1 MYHYDSRFVSVSCF
15 LEQTVSSII
24 YRCYEEK
31 ESSVEAL
38 IHVYNILDDNYDSNY
53 NEPQILKSRF
63 NDLRQLKNKD
73 PQLVTKF
80 YPRAEADK
88 LLEDK
93 KYLKNLFM
101 RLICLKQKSANL
113 TVYSRYSSGS
123 AKTALKRIK
132 LLQTEDITE

>member
-24 YRCYEEK
+24 CRCYEEK

-53 NEPQILKSRF
+53 NEPQTLKSRF

-88 LLEDK
+88 LLEDE
-93 KYLKNLFM
+93 KYLKNLFV
-101 RLICLKQKSANL
+101 RLIKIINSY
-113 TVYSRYSSGS
+113 TGTGYSDYSSNN
-123 AKTALKRIK
+123 AKIALKRIK
-132 LLQTEDITE
+132 ILQTKDTTE

>member
-88 LLEDK
+88 LLEDE

-101 RLICLKQKSANL
+101 RLIKIINSY
-113 TVYSRYSSGS
+113 TGTGYSDYSSNN
-123 AKTALKRIK
+123 AKATIKRIK
-132 LLQTEDITE
+132 SLQTEDTTK

>member
-24 YRCYEEK
+24 CRCYEEK

-53 NEPQILKSRF
+53 NELQTLKSRF

-88 LLEDK
+88 LLEDE
-93 KYLKNLFM
+93 KYLKNLFV
-101 RLICLKQKSANL
+101 RLIKIINSY
-113 TVYSRYSSGS
+113 TGTGYSDYSSNN
-123 AKTALKRIK
+123 AKIALKRIK
-132 LLQTEDITE
+132 IL

>member
-24 YRCYEEK
+24 CRCYEEK

-38 IHVYNILDDNYDSNY
+38 IYVYNILDDNYDSNY
-53 NEPQILKSRF
+53 NEPQTLKSRF

-88 LLEDK
+88 LLEDE
-93 KYLKNLFM
+93 KYLKNLFV
-101 RLICLKQKSANL
+101 RLIKIINSY
-113 TVYSRYSSGS
+113 TGTGYSDYSSNN
-123 AKTALKRIK
+123 AKIALKRIK
-132 LLQTEDITE
+132 IL

>member
-73 PQLVTKF
+73 LQLVTKF

-88 LLEDK
+88 LLEDE
-93 KYLKNLFM
+93 KYLKNLFV
-101 RLICLKQKSANL
+101 RLIKIINSY
-113 TVYSRYSSGS
+113 TGTGYSDYSSNN
-123 AKTALKRIK
+123 AKIALKRIK
-132 LLQTEDITE
+132 IL

>member
-53 NEPQILKSRF
+53 NEPQTLKSRF

-88 LLEDK
+88 LLEDE
-93 KYLKNLFM
+93 KYLKNLFV
-101 RLICLKQKSANL
+101 RLIKIINSY
-113 TVYSRYSSGS
+113 TGTGYSDYSSNN
-123 AKTALKRIK
+123 AKIALKRIK
-132 LLQTEDITE
+132 IL

>member
-24 YRCYEEK
+24 CRCYEEK

-53 NEPQILKSRF
+53 NEPQTLKSRF

-88 LLEDK
+88 LLEDE

-101 RLICLKQKSANL
+101 RLIKIINSY
-113 TVYSRYSSGS
+113 TGTGYSDYSSNN
-123 AKTALKRIK
+123 AKIALKRIK
-132 LLQTEDITE
+132 IL

>member
-24 YRCYEEK
+24 CRCYEEK

-38 IHVYNILDDNYDSNY
+38 IYVCNILDDNYDSNY

-73 PQLVTKF
+73 LQLVTKF

-88 LLEDK
+88 LLEDE
-93 KYLKNLFM
+93 KYLKNLFV
-101 RLICLKQKSANL
+101 RLIKIINSY
-113 TVYSRYSSGS
+113 TGTGYSDYSSNN
-123 AKTALKRIK
+123 AKIALKRIK
-132 LLQTEDITE
+132 IL

>member
-24 YRCYEEK
+24 CRCYEEK

-53 NEPQILKSRF
+53 NEPQTLKSRF

-101 RLICLKQKSANL
+101 RLIKIINSY
-113 TVYSRYSSGS
+113 TGTGYSDYSSNN
-123 AKTALKRIK
+123 AKIALKRIK
-132 LLQTEDITE
+132 ILQTKDTTE

>member
-24 YRCYEEK
+24 CRCYEEK

-53 NEPQILKSRF
+53 NQPQTLKSRF

-88 LLEDK
+88 LLEDE

-101 RLICLKQKSANL
+101 RLIKIINSY
-113 TVYSRYSSGS
+113 TGTGYSDYSSNN
-123 AKTALKRIK
+123 AKATIKRIK
-132 LLQTEDITE
+132 SLQTEDTTK

>member
-1 MYHYDSRFVSVSCF
+1 M
-15 LEQTVSSII
+15 SSII
-24 YRCYEEK
+24 CRCYEEK

-53 NEPQILKSRF
+53 NEPQTLKSRF

-88 LLEDK
+88 LLEDE

-101 RLICLKQKSANL
+101 RLIKIINSY
-113 TVYSRYSSGS
+113 TGTGYSDYSSNN
-123 AKTALKRIK
+123 AKIALKRIK
-132 LLQTEDITE
+132 IL

>member
-24 YRCYEEK
+24 CRCYEEK

-53 NEPQILKSRF
+53 NEPQTLKSRF

-88 LLEDK
+88 LLEDE

-101 RLICLKQKSANL
+101 RLIKIINSY
-113 TVYSRYSSGS
+113 TGTGYSDYSSNN
-123 AKTALKRIK
+123 AKIALKRIK
-132 LLQTEDITE
+132 ILQTKDTTE

>member
-24 YRCYEEK
+24 CRCYEEK

-53 NEPQILKSRF
+53 NEPQTLKSRF

-88 LLEDK
+88 LLEDE
-93 KYLKNLFM
+93 KYLKNLFV
-101 RLICLKQKSANL
+101 RLIKIINSY
-113 TVYSRYSSGS
+113 TGTGYSDYSSNN
-123 AKTALKRIK
+123 AKIALKRIK
-132 LLQTEDITE
+132 IL

>member
-24 YRCYEEK
+24 CRCYEEK

-53 NEPQILKSRF
+53 NEPQTLKSRF
-63 NDLRQLKNKD
+63 NDLWQLKNKD

-88 LLEDK
+88 LLEDE
-93 KYLKNLFM
+93 KYLKNLFV
-101 RLICLKQKSANL
+101 RLIKIINSY
-113 TVYSRYSSGS
+113 TGTGYSDYSSNN
-123 AKTALKRIK
+123 AKIALKRIK
-132 LLQTEDITE
+132 ILQTKDTTE